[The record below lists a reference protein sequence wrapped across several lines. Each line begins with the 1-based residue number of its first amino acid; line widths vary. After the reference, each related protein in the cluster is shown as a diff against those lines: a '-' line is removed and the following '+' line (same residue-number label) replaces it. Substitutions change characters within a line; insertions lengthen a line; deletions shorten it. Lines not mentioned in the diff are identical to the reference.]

1 VTDYL
6 SRNCPGSVDFDAHIA
21 HLEWRPVLV
30 LDQIPEQP
38 GSSLA
43 VILVFGIGYT
53 SNLGNS
59 MLGVIGDPDKPAIRR
74 VGRSHQWFWLG

>member
-1 VTDYL
+1 MTDYL
-6 SRNCPGSVDFDAHIA
+6 RGNCPSGIDHYAHIA
-21 HLEWRPVLV
+21 HLKWRPVLV

-43 VILVFGIGYT
+43 VVLVFGIGYT

-59 MLGVIGDPDKPAIRR
+59 MLGVIGDPNQPAIRK
-74 VGRSHQWFWLG
+74 VGRSHQWFWFG